1 MFGQDMKG
9 NAMKKRLLLR
19 QGATGLTMVVV
30 LIVMAAS
37 AWADSIYVPD
47 ANFNTIYKPG
57 YTPGSTTVVS
67 ATSINGWAN
76 FVGTSTL
83 ARLAGSTDKD
93 GNIIINSTV
102 SWSDGTSS
110 SAHGGVDPDYI
121 DFPSW
126 IGSGGV
132 QQSGSDN
139 SLCLAQ
145 NGNERVRSTA
155 SLGTIAANT
164 DYTLSADAKGVSFSN
179 NAATYN
185 RLYLELLADD
195 TAVTTASEIATT
207 GSFVNYSVIFT
218 AAQLQSYVGKLLK
231 IEVGGFGG
239 YDQVQI
245 DNVTLTTTAVP
256 EPMTLVSLVSLVCT
270 VGLFLGVRRWRR
282 G

>member
-1 MFGQDMKG
+1 
-9 NAMKKRLLLR
+9 
-19 QGATGLTMVVV
+19 MVVV

>member
-1 MFGQDMKG
+1 MMR
-9 NAMKKRLLLR
+9 RLLLLKGLPGL
-19 QGATGLTMVVV
+19 GAAIV
-30 LIVMAAS
+30 LIVMTAS

-83 ARLAGSTDKD
+83 ARLACGTDL
-93 GNIIINSTV
+93 SSSVT
-102 SWSDGTSS
+102 WSDGSTST
-110 SAHGGVDPDYI
+110 AIAGADPVYI

-145 NGNERVRSTA
+145 NGNERVRSSA
-155 SLGTIAANT
+155 SLGTIVANT

-218 AAQLQSYVGKLLK
+218 AAQLQSYVGKSLK